1 MRDFT
6 LQSYRSLIL
15 AFQQAG
21 YQFQT
26 FQELMTTPCDGKSVV
41 MRHDVDE
48 LAWNALK
55 MSQLEYKLGVRSTYF
70 FRIVKQSNVPEVI
83 KKIAELGHEIGY
95 HYEDLALAEGDDNKA
110 IRSFESNLNYF
121 RQFYPV
127 KSVCMHGSSTSK
139 YDNRLLWEKH
149 NLSDFGLVGE
159 PYLSVDF
166 NQVFYLTDTGY
177 AWDGGKYATRD
188 IVMNGFGLVFHTTE
202 QIVDCISENSFPE
215 KSLILAHTLWTDNV
229 FQWYWL
235 HLREFLRNN
244 VKLMARKHEVI
255 AKLYQK
261 FVQMYWRKK

>member
-6 LQSYRSLIL
+6 LRSYQSLL
-15 AFQQAG
+15 VAFQQAG
-21 YQFQT
+21 YHFQT
-26 FQELMTTPCDGKSVV
+26 FQELMTTPCEVKSVV

-55 MSQLEYKLGVRSTYF
+55 MAQLENKLGVRSTYF

-83 KKIAELGHEIGY
+83 RQIAELGHEIGY
-95 HYEDLALAEGDDNKA
+95 HYEDLAFAEGDDGKA
-110 IRSFESNLNYF
+110 IESFEANLKYF
-121 RQFYPV
+121 RQYYPV

-139 YDNRLLWEKH
+139 YDNRLLWDKH

-166 NQVFYLTDTGY
+166 NKVYYLTDTGY

-188 IVMNGFGLVFHTTE
+188 VVVNDFGLKFHATE
-202 QIVDCISENSFPE
+202 ELIDSISKNRFPE
-215 KSLILAHTLWTDNV
+215 KSLILAHTLWTDNC

-244 VKLMARKHEVI
+244 VKLMAKKHEGI
-255 AKLYQK
+255 ARLYQK
-261 FVQMYWRKK
+261 SVQMYWKKK